1 MLKKFLPIFGVFM
14 TPTYTPVEIKPDNPN
29 IVEVLVEAE
38 ISCDS
43 QVMQK
48 LSRKGKREEIQ
59 LDSDLMSKALLLAT
73 DEY

>member
-1 MLKKFLPIFGVFM
+1 M
-14 TPTYTPVEIKPDNPN
+14 TPTYTPLSIKPDNPN

-43 QVMQK
+43 QMMQK

-59 LDSDLMSKALLLAT
+59 LDGELTFKALLLAR
-73 DEY
+73 DEH